1 MSKTISVRGLAAA
14 VESAVKV
21 VAAKNQV
28 QFASGLH
35 IGPIISGKVAR
46 DLKEI
51 SQAQNVAS
59 ALAHQ
64 LSSGKEGAALGGA
77 LKPAVLIQ
85 DGIVLCGFISPE
97 TVAFEE

>member
-1 MSKTISVRGLAAA
+1 MSKTISVRSLSAA

-21 VAAKNQV
+21 VTAKNQV

-35 IGPIISGKVAR
+35 IGPIIAGKVVR

-59 ALAHQ
+59 ALTHQ
-64 LSSGKEGAALGGA
+64 LSSEAAALGAA

-85 DGIVLCGFISPE
+85 DGIVLCGFIAPE
-97 TVAFEE
+97 AVAFEE